1 VYRRQYMVRELQISE
16 VIFSI
21 VIFGFL
27 LTAFITIIVQLFF
40 PSLWSKRNTSTFR
53 KLRKRI
59 PEDLD
64 LRLINEEKMDEIDI
78 KIKDFF
84 ARHQPFLSHSYSLK
98 QLSEETGIPK
108 HYLSYFLNARYK
120 MNFRV
125 FLNEHRMNHFISK
138 IRNEEWRFKTLE
150 AIANESGFNNR
161 TTFIAAC
168 KRATGMTPSEYL
180 KEISRGGN
188 RPSIGPSEN
197 EDRDPDTHFVRYI
210 HDSK

>member
-1 VYRRQYMVRELQISE
+1 MAQGLQISE
-16 VIFSI
+16 VIFSV

-27 LTAFITIIVQLFF
+27 LTAFIIIIVQLFF
-40 PSLWSKRNTSTFR
+40 PSLWPKKDTSTFR
-53 KLRKRI
+53 KLRGSL
-59 PEDLD
+59 PEELD
-64 LRLINEEKMDEIDI
+64 VGLISEEKMEEIDVLV
-78 KIKDFF
+78 KGFF
-84 ARHQPFLSHSYSLK
+84 SRHQPFLNHNYSLK

-125 FLNEHRMNHFISK
+125 FLNEHRMNHFIVK
-138 IRNEEWRFKTLE
+138 IRNEEWKVKTLE

-168 KRATGMTPSEYL
+168 KKATGMTPSEYL
-180 KEISRGGN
+180 KAVSRGGN

-197 EDRDPDTHFVRYI
+197 EDEGPDTHFVRYI